1 MNVGDLILSV
11 RALGP
16 DPPRSLSAPNG
27 APTLSVVAGGFVA
40 GPATWYLVYTLVNEW
55 GETAP
60 SSESSIA
67 VGAGQTIVL
76 TPSFIATDIT
86 QIGIRVYYGESSG
99 AETIM
104 EEFQYP
110 ADFSAG
116 SVTLTGNG
124 QYAIP
129 PVASSALLPDTDGGF
144 ASAALMYRWLNESLK
159 AIARATGG
167 IQDTCG
173 VASVSGQRRYVAPGQ
188 WLRFN
193 QCFYDGWELD
203 LGNKAET
210 FRNRNLTANISISL
224 MVDAQSD
231 TTRIELY
238 WTPSRTSG
246 TTTTSAPYGAADA
259 NIGVNQQSG
268 WLLQDGLAAVGD
280 EILTYSAI
288 TGAQLQNCIR
298 GWNGTQ
304 PGSSSATNGGVPIS
318 ELNIELTGYRM
329 PAVYSVGDAALT
341 LGVPPGWE
349 PFLKDFMLGLFR
361 DAEQERQDAQA
372 LKDGATKA
380 AEQWAKS
387 NKPVAGPRQ
396 CRMYGDYGIRGLVP
410 GGLTGGIIIP

>member
-1 MNVGDLILSV
+1 MLVGDLILSV
-11 RALGP
+11 RGLGP
-16 DPPRSLSAPNG
+16 DPAQFLAPPVG
-27 APTLSVVAGGFVA
+27 APVLTSVAGTFGA
-40 GPATWYLVYTLVNEW
+40 GAATWYVVYTLTTEW
-55 GETAP
+55 GETTI
-60 SSESSIA
+60 SGESSI
-67 VGAGQTIVL
+67 VLGSGQTIKVA
-76 TPSFIATDIT
+76 PNFIATPNT
-86 QIGIRVYYGESSG
+86 TVGIKVYYGESSG
-99 AETIM
+99 AETLV
-104 EEFQYP
+104 ESFNYP

-116 SVTLTGNG
+116 QVTLTGNG
-124 QYAIP
+124 KFSMP
-129 PVASSALLPDTDGGF
+129 PTSSSAFLPDTDGGF
-144 ASAALMYRWLNESLK
+144 VTASTMYRWLNEALK
-159 AIARATGG
+159 NIARATGG
-167 IQDTCG
+167 IQDTAG
-173 VASVSGQRRYVAPGQ
+173 IASVSGQRRYVAPGQ

-246 TTTTSAPYGAADA
+246 TSTTSGILLATDQNV
-259 NIGVNQQSG
+259 NINPSSG
-268 WLLQDGLAAVGD
+268 WLLQDGLSQVGN
-280 EILTYSAI
+280 EILSYSAI
-288 TGAQLQNCIR
+288 GSQLQNCIR

-304 PGSSSATNGGVPIS
+304 PATSLAIGAPVS

-329 PAVYSVGDAALT
+329 PANYVVGNADLV

-361 DAEQERQDAQA
+361 DAEQERQEAQG
-372 LKDGATKA
+372 LKDGAVKA
-380 AEQWAKS
+380 ASEWAKS

-410 GGLTGGIIIP
+410 GGLSGGLIIP